1 MSIFSILGL
10 VELLGFLFGLCY
22 ILLAYRQ
29 SNYSWCFGILSAA
42 CIIYVDL
49 NKTLLYFDAI
59 LHLFF
64 LMMSGIGL
72 YLWSQG
78 ADAKKVIRMSRMSWL
93 NYAGYI
99 VISILIAGA
108 AGFLFDQQTGAAYP
122 YLDAFQM
129 MLSIFATFLIIYCVI
144 DAWSYWIIVDLI
156 SITLYC
162 LTDAYWLA
170 LLYVV
175 YLLSNALKWRE
186 WRRQYSLRRTLTP
199 HKMRTES

>member
-1 MSIFSILGL
+1 MSIFSILGF
-10 VELLGFLFGLCY
+10 VELSGFLFGLVY
-22 ILLAYRQ
+22 ILLAYRH

-42 CIIYVDL
+42 CIIYVDI
-49 NKTLLYFDAI
+49 NKTQLYFDAI

-64 LMMSGIGL
+64 LLMSGVGL
-72 YLWSQG
+72 YLWTQG
-78 ADAKKVIRMSRMSWL
+78 AETKKVIRISRMSYF

-99 VISILIAGA
+99 FISLLIASA
-108 AGFLFDQQTGAAYP
+108 AGYLFDQQTSAAYP

-156 SITLYC
+156 SIALYF
-162 LTDAYWLA
+162 LTDAYFLA

-175 YLLSNALKWRE
+175 YLLSNALKWRD
-186 WRRQYSLRRTLTP
+186 WRRQYALSRSLRTS
-199 HKMRTES
+199 KK